1 MTSSLNRDETDFFRL
16 FIGWDVVS
24 LV

>member
-16 FIGWDVVS
+16 FRGLDVVS